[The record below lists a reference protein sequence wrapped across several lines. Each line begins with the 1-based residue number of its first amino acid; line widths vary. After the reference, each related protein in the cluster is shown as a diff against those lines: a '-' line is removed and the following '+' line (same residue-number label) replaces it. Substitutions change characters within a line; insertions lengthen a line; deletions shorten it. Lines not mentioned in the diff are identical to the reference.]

1 MCVCMR
7 MCVLTVRLLALA
19 RARCDSKQAQNQN
32 LRVATHGVRTDTTN
46 KDTHR
51 EAR

>member
-19 RARCDSKQAQNQN
+19 SARCDSKQAQN